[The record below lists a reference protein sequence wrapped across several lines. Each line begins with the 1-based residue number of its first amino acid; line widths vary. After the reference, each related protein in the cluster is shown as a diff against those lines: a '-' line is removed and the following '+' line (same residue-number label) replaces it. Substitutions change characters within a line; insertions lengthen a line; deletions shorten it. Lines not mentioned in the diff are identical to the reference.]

1 MRKVERKRMNSE
13 QRKYFLVGSLCIA
26 IFLMLGIGYAV
37 LSQQLDINGTAQ
49 ITSNWKILFTS
60 AEEKEMTNAT
70 TTRKEIT
77 NLTTLNLGVELQ
89 QPGASATYDVVVENQ
104 GDLDA
109 VLSSIN
115 GVDEGNNQDPKSIK
129 VSNVDFSE
137 TNMQKEIEIT
147 LTYEQ
152 I

>member
-13 QRKYFLVGSLCIA
+13 HKKYFLVGSLCIA

-60 AEEKEMTNAT
+60 AEEKEMMNAT

-77 NLTTLNLGVELQ
+77 NLT
-89 QPGASATYDVVVENQ
+89 
-104 GDLDA
+104 
-109 VLSSIN
+109 
-115 GVDEGNNQDPKSIK
+115 DECYYNEKRNYKSYNFK
-129 VSNVDFSE
+129 FRC
-137 TNMQKEIEIT
+137 
-147 LTYEQ
+147 
-152 I
+152 